1 MAVQAVSELDAG
13 WESCRRSIPCEVQ
26 RDLTAQTL
34 YFDICKPL
42 EAAVHEINLVF
53 QAVRRTSLRQI
64 AILPFV

>member
-1 MAVQAVSELDAG
+1 
-13 WESCRRSIPCEVQ
+13 VQ